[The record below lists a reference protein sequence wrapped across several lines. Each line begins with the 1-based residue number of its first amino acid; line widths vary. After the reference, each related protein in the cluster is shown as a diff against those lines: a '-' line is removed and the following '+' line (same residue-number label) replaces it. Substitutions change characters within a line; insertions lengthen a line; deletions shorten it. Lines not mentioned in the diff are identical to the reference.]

1 MANITPRGYRAMPDM
16 TMPDIT
22 TSIIIPSYNHGRFLA
37 QTMASVLQEQD
48 VALELIIIDDG
59 STDDSWVIISE
70 FAQQDSR
77 VRAFQQE
84 NQGAHAAINR
94 GLALATG
101 EFLAILNSDDLY
113 SAGRLATLVSLAEEQ
128 DLDFIATGLQLIDGE
143 GAAITAHPW
152 LAEYQRM
159 VARAE
164 EDGVWAA
171 LLERNITVSTSN
183 FFLRR
188 TLYEQLGP
196 IRPYEY
202 NMDWDYVLRA
212 YLAAPARFAWR
223 ADLLLWQYRLHG
235 KNTILGGLPVSAIE
249 ANYLLL
255 RSLKQHYG
263 VPAAAVAG
271 LRRHYKL
278 IRQQQVA
285 QVATARDT
293 QWQAELSKTHEG
305 WEITQKALAQRQADY
320 DSMSA
325 AHDAAHAQL
334 GQTLTDL
341 GAAREQTAAVQQ
353 RWEQSL
359 TELSQSQEQLAQ
371 TQQQLAQVLAS
382 RSYRWGRKLT
392 APLRWAKQKFK
403 PLAAVPTTTAP
414 RSAPVTA
421 TPTVDPASLSI
432 AVHLHLYYVDV
443 LDELLEAVAQL
454 PAPKLFVSTPHE
466 IAPIEAAVQARFA
479 DAVVWHCPNQ
489 GKDIGPFIDA
499 IHRFN
504 LPQYDLVFK
513 LHSKKSHNAAS
524 YMQVIRD
531 LFGQD
536 IKDGEDWR
544 RKLITPLAGSPAQ
557 VQAILNKF
565 AAQPQI
571 GMIGAEQFLCTAPD
585 ADTAAYNAVCERL
598 GIAQQPLFF
607 GGTIF
612 WIRGAVL
619 QRFIDANFTLDDF
632 NPAQQGAVENTLEH
646 QLERVFGAL
655 VQSEGLT
662 VQGIK

>member
-1 MANITPRGYRAMPDM
+1 MQIVV
-16 TMPDIT
+16 
-22 TSIIIPSYNHGRFLA
+22 SVVIPSYNHGHFLA
-37 QTMASVLQEQD
+37 STIASVLQEQD

-59 STDDSWVIISE
+59 STDDSWAIISDYAE
-70 FAQQDSR
+70 QDSR
-77 VRAFQQE
+77 VRAYRQE

-94 GLALATG
+94 GLTLATG

-113 SAGRLATLVSLAEEQ
+113 SAERLATLVSLAEEQ

-143 GAAITAHPW
+143 GAPISEHPW

-164 EDGVWAA
+164 QDGVWAA

-196 IRPYEY
+196 IRPYQY

-223 ADLLLWQYRLHG
+223 ADLPLWQYRLHG

-263 VPAAAVAG
+263 VPTAAVAG

-285 QVATARDT
+285 QVAAQRDAS
-293 QWQAELSKTHEG
+293 WEAELQQAHQG
-305 WEITQKALAQRQADY
+305 WEITQQSLAQRQADY
-320 DSMSA
+320 ASMSA

-334 GQTLTDL
+334 GQTLTEL
-341 GAAREQTAAVQQ
+341 GTTREHLGQKQQ
-353 RWEQSL
+353 
-359 TELSQSQEQLAQ
+359 ELAEIR
-371 TQQQLAQVLAS
+371 AS

-392 APLRWAKQKFK
+392 APLRWAKQKMQSQS
-403 PLAAVPTTTAP
+403 PPAATAAAVAN
-414 RSAPVTA
+414 
-421 TPTVDPASLSI
+421 TPPVDPASFSI

-443 LDELLEAVAQL
+443 LDELLNAVAQL

-466 IAPIEAAVQARFA
+466 IAPIEAAVQARFP
-479 DAVVWHCPNQ
+479 DATVWHCPNQ

-536 IKDGEDWR
+536 IKDGDDWR

-557 VQAILNKF
+557 VQAILNKL

-632 NPAQQGAVENTLEH
+632 SPAHQGAVENTLEH

-662 VQGIK
+662 VQV

>member
-1 MANITPRGYRAMPDM
+1 MQLAV
-16 TMPDIT
+16 
-22 TSIIIPSYNHGRFLA
+22 SVVIPSYNHGHFLA
-37 QTMASVLQEQD
+37 STLASVLQAHD

-59 STDDSWVIISE
+59 STDDSWAIISE

-77 VRAFQQE
+77 VRAYRQE

-113 SAGRLATLVSLAEEQ
+113 SAGRLSTLVRLAKEQ

-164 EDGVWAA
+164 QDGVWAA

-188 TLYEQLGP
+188 RLYEQLGP
-196 IRPYEY
+196 IRPYRY

-223 ADLLLWQYRLHG
+223 ADLPLWQYRLHG

-255 RSLKQHYG
+255 RSLQQHYG

-285 QVATARDT
+285 QVANQRDT
-293 QWQAELSKTHEG
+293 IWELEL
-305 WEITQKALAQRQADY
+305 QKAHAGWH
-320 DSMSA
+320 SMSA

-334 GQTLTDL
+334 GQTLSEL
-341 GAAREQTAAVQQ
+341 GATREHL
-353 RWEQSL
+353 R
-359 TELSQSQEQLAQ
+359 Q
-371 TQQQLAQVLAS
+371 TQQELAEIRAS

-392 APLRWAKQKFK
+392 APLRWAKQKVQSQ
-403 PLAAVPTTTAP
+403 PPAAVAN
-414 RSAPVTA
+414 
-421 TPTVDPASLSI
+421 TPPVDPANFSI

-443 LDELLEAVAQL
+443 LDELLDAVAQL

-466 IAPIEAAVQARFA
+466 IVPIEAAVQARFP
-479 DAVVWHCPNQ
+479 DAIVWHCPNQ

-544 RKLITPLAGSPAQ
+544 RKLIAPLAGSTRQ
-557 VQAILNKF
+557 VQTVLNLF

-632 NPAQQGAVENTLEH
+632 SPAHQGAVENTLEH

>member
-1 MANITPRGYRAMPDM
+1 M
-16 TMPDIT
+16 TQIAVV
-22 TSIIIPSYNHGRFLA
+22 IPSYNHGRFLK
-37 QTMASVLQEQD
+37 QTIESVLQEQA

-59 STDDSWVIISE
+59 STDDSWAIITS
-70 FAQQDSR
+70 FADKDPR

-101 EFLAILNSDDLY
+101 EFLAILNSDDQY

-128 DLDFIATGLQLIDGE
+128 DLDFVATGLQLIDGE
-143 GAAITAHPW
+143 GAAINDHPW

-159 VARAE
+159 VARAD

-171 LLERNITVSTSN
+171 LLERNVTVSTSN
-183 FFLRR
+183 FFMRHR
-188 TLYEQLGP
+188 LYEQLGP
-196 IRPYEY
+196 IRPYQY

-212 YLAAPARFAWR
+212 YLAAPTRFVWR
-223 ADLLLWQYRLHG
+223 HDLILWQYRLHG

-278 IRQQQVA
+278 IRQQQVT

-293 QWQAELSKTHEG
+293 QWETEL
-305 WEITQKALAQRQADY
+305 QKAHQGWKA
-320 DSMSA
+320 MSE
-325 AHDAAHAQL
+325 AHDVAHEQL

-359 TELSQSQEQLAQ
+359 AELGHSQEFLAQ
-371 TQQQLAQVLAS
+371 TQQQLAEVLVS
-382 RSYRWGRKLT
+382 RSYRWGSKLT
-392 APLRWAKQKFK
+392 APLRWAKQKLR
-403 PLAAVPTTTAP
+403 PPA
-414 RSAPVTA
+414 RSAVPVTA
-421 TPTVDPASLSI
+421 TPAIEPTSFSI
-432 AVHLHLYYVDV
+432 AVHLHVYYVDV

-454 PAPKLFVSTPHE
+454 PSAKLFVSTPHE
-466 IAPIEAAVQARFA
+466 MAPIETAVQARFP

-499 IHRFN
+499 IRRFN

-544 RKLITPLAGSPAQ
+544 RKLIAPLAGSTAQ
-557 VQAILNKF
+557 VQTVLNLF

-571 GMIGAEQFLCTAPD
+571 GMIGVEQFLCTAPD
-585 ADTAAYNAVCERL
+585 ADTDAYNSVCERL
-598 GIAQQPLFF
+598 GITQQPLFF

-632 NPAQQGAVENTLEH
+632 NSAQQGAVENTLEH
-646 QLERVFGAL
+646 QVERVFGAL

>member
-1 MANITPRGYRAMPDM
+1 MQIVV
-16 TMPDIT
+16 
-22 TSIIIPSYNHGRFLA
+22 SVVIPSYNHGHFLA
-37 QTMASVLQEQD
+37 STLASVLQAHD

-59 STDDSWVIISE
+59 STDDSWAIISE

-77 VRAFQQE
+77 VRAYRQE

-94 GLALATG
+94 GLTLATG

-143 GAAITAHPW
+143 GAPITAHPW

-188 TLYEQLGP
+188 RLYEQLGP
-196 IRPYEY
+196 IRPYRY

-223 ADLLLWQYRLHG
+223 ADLPLWQYRLHG

-255 RSLKQHYG
+255 RSLQQHYG

-285 QVATARDT
+285 QVAAQRDAS
-293 QWQAELSKTHEG
+293 WEAELQQAHQG
-305 WEITQKALAQRQADY
+305 WRQSQADY
-320 DSMSA
+320 ASMSA

-334 GQTLTDL
+334 GQTLTEL
-341 GAAREQTAAVQQ
+341 GIAREH
-353 RWEQSL
+353 L
-359 TELSQSQEQLAQ
+359 GQ
-371 TQQQLAQVLAS
+371 TQQELAEILVS

-392 APLRWAKQKFK
+392 APLRWAKQKLK
-403 PLAAVPTTTAP
+403 PRAAAVAST
-414 RSAPVTA
+414 SS
-421 TPTVDPASLSI
+421 VDTASLSI
-432 AVHLHLYYVDV
+432 AVHLHVYYVDV
-443 LDELLEAVAQL
+443 LDELLDAVAQL
-454 PAPKLFVSTPHE
+454 PSAKLFVSTPHD
-466 IAPIEAAVQARFA
+466 IAPIKAAVQARFP
-479 DAVVWHCPNQ
+479 DAIVWHCPNQ

-557 VQAILNKF
+557 VQAILNEF
-565 AAQPQI
+565 GAQPQI

-585 ADTAAYNAVCERL
+585 ADTAAYNTVCERL
-598 GIAQQPLFF
+598 GIAPQPLFF

-632 NPAQQGAVENTLEH
+632 SPAHQGAVENTLEH